1 MKKVRNSVTYHCLR
15 VAVLPSHGEVE
26 AERVAVDDV
35 DVARLGPAE
44 GVDAAAEGPVRP
56 HVDHDLGVLAV
67 DRH

>member
-1 MKKVRNSVTYHCLR
+1 M
-15 VAVLPSHGEVE
+15 PSHREVE

-44 GVDAAAEGPVRP
+44 GVDAAAEGPVSP